1 MREDE
6 PLSFNFFLNFNI
18 CSLYSVYEDEMT
30 RFFSVT
36 GTVEQ
41 RQVFWFINR
50 CAESGSYA
58 LDELFTE
65 KEADDFKKL
74 LQDRN
79 QEYRIEEIPRPM
91 SSKEL
96 PSWNLIGK
104 VFELEGQ
111 DAGQLSFRVVSC
123 AKA

>member
-65 KEADDFKKL
+65 KSGIP
-74 LQDRN
+74 DRGN
-79 QEYRIEEIPRPM
+79 
-91 SSKEL
+91 SATD
-96 PSWNLIGK
+96 
-104 VFELEGQ
+104 ELERAAFMESHRQG
-111 DAGQLSFRVVSC
+111 F
-123 AKA
+123 